1 MTCRDYCPVCNE
13 MVGDYDVMCNNCDVS
28 LCYDCAT
35 TYDSKSRIC
44 IINAKIQAEGKK
56 TSITIE
62 ELNQYYLDL
71 KTEIIDDFI
80 NTMKENDYY
89 EMYENAINDIEEIV
103 NYYKNNDDINQEI
116 KGKNLNKFINCVDSI
131 YICINDCEFIPF
143 ICLMCHK
150 GMKVAY

>member
-1 MTCRDYCPVCNE
+1 MTRRDYCPVCSE
-13 MVGDYDVMCNNCDVS
+13 MVGDYDVMCNNCAVS
-28 LCYDCAT
+28 LCHDCAT
-35 TYDSKSRIC
+35 TYDAKSRIC
-44 IINAKIQAEGKK
+44 IIHAKIKAERTK

-71 KTEIIDDFI
+71 KTEIIDNFI
-80 NTMKENDYY
+80 NEMKENDYY
-89 EMYENAINDIEEIV
+89 EMYEDAINDIEEIV

-116 KGKNLNKFINCVDSI
+116 KKKDLNKFINRVDDI